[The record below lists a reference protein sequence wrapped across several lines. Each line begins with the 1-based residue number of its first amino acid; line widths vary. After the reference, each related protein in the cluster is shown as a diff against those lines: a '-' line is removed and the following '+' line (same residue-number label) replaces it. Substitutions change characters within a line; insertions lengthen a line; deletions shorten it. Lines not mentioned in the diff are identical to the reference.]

1 MWFFRLFVLF
11 CFSVSGVASVCD
23 RHGSHVP
30 AKGSG
35 PEDTGPSHR
44 HATRLERLRAPY
56 IHSYIYTY
64 IRININLLFVPLP
77 TGGSITFK
85 DVHFSY
91 PSNPDRKILNGL
103 SLHVPAGKKVA
114 IVGSSGSGKSTIYRL
129 LYRFYDADSGQVL
142 VDQQDVRNITLPSLR
157 SVRATHI
164 NLPYGACLMLI
175 ISLVLFGF
183 RSW

>member
-1 MWFFRLFVLF
+1 MEAMFQLKE
-11 CFSVSGVASVCD
+11 VAPQIQD
-23 RHGSHVP
+23 LP
-30 AKGSG
+30 TAMPLDWKGCSLALYL
-35 PEDTGPSHR
+35 H
-44 HATRLERLRAPY
+44 
-56 IHSYIYTY
+56 TY
-64 IRININLLFVPLP
+64 RSMYINLLSHFQ

-157 SVRATHI
+157 SVRAAHI
-164 NLPYGACLMLI
+164 KLPYGAYFMLI

-183 RSW
+183 TSL